1 MGLFFPLIKNSMGY
15 KILYHTSNPLFREK
29 IRKEGLKPK
38 VGNSYFFHW
47 AGRYIDGKEIKS
59 KKDLTPYIFL
69 SKRPYDSTY
78 DDDLWEVDVSEITDI
93 EKDPSGIVDAYITQS
108 EIPPYCLNLVYEGSG
123 KGL

>member
-1 MGLFFPLIKNSMGY
+1 MGH

-29 IRKEGLKPK
+29 IKKEGLKPK
-38 VGNSYFFHW
+38 VGNSYFWHW
-47 AGRYIDGKEIKS
+47 AGSYMDGKEIKS

-93 EKDPSGIVDAYITQS
+93 EKDPSGIIDTYVTQS
-108 EIPPYCLNLVYEGSG
+108 EIPPYCLKLVYEGSG